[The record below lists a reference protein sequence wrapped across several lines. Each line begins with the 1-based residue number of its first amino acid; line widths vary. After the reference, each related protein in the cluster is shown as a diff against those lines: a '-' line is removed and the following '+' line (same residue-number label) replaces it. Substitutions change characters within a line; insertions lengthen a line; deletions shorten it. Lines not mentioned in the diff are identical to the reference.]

1 MYFWENNDQRA
12 YEWAIEES
20 KKTGSRVKKPAV
32 LGAVITLG
40 NCLDLLDHKNLNIV
54 RESYEYFMELCTA
67 TNSKAPENRKP
78 ASADGN
84 DKFIRN
90 LDCSVI
96 QYTHS
101 VYSDENR
108 RFDSVRGMFIEGEE
122 LYHGA
127 GFRAKDHIEIAVR
140 NPNCIKGY
148 FLPKKLNNTYKRV

>member
-1 MYFWENNDQRA
+1 MYSVRPGYIPGFHGCDEEVALKIINQESHDLQFSTNKRDWLGEGMHFWENNDQRA

-96 QYTHS
+96 QYTH
-101 VYSDENR
+101 
-108 RFDSVRGMFIEGEE
+108 
-122 LYHGA
+122 
-127 GFRAKDHIEIAVR
+127 
-140 NPNCIKGY
+140 
-148 FLPKKLNNTYKRV
+148 

>member
-1 MYFWENNDQRA
+1 MAMTSLSATWTVPSF
-12 YEWAIEES
+12 
-20 KKTGSRVKKPAV
+20 
-32 LGAVITLG
+32 
-40 NCLDLLDHKNLNIV
+40 NIH
-54 RESYEYFMELCTA
+54 
-67 TNSKAPENRKP
+67 
-78 ASADGN
+78 
-84 DKFIRN
+84 I
-90 LDCSVI
+90 
-96 QYTHS
+96 S